1 MFLKWVIQKNYQDK
15 PETSDIKL
23 SCYDVRQKVFCLMI
37 PTNRFALSAPAVP
50 KKTLETRPIWTTFSC
65 FVNSKII
72 LFHGSMTFWLWYHI
86 ILVPT
91 PFLGELSLNLHSTTK
106 RNIFQVLFYFLSLL
120 RLLLLLKHK
129 KQQAET
135 ISNNIPETPFD
146 FCPNMW

>member
-1 MFLKWVIQKNYQDK
+1 MMLGKRY
-15 PETSDIKL
+15 
-23 SCYDVRQKVFCLMI
+23 
-37 PTNRFALSAPAVP
+37 SASWYLRIASHLVLLQFQ
-50 KKTLETRPIWTTFSC
+50 KTLEIRPIWTTFSC

-120 RLLLLLKHK
+120 TLLLLFKRK
-129 KQQAET
+129 KTTSRNNFQQHPRNT
-135 ISNNIPETPFD
+135 IRLLSEYVVK
-146 FCPNMW
+146 